1 MERKGRGRN
10 RRRGSEE
17 WEGVGV
23 KEGVEGRGGC
33 SSQLQLLQ
41 LRHFQRMRLLENLRD
56 SNVARR

>member
-23 KEGVEGRGGC
+23 KEEVEGRGGC
-33 SSQLQLLQ
+33 SSQLQLLAPPFSANAPVGEFT
-41 LRHFQRMRLLENLRD
+41 R
-56 SNVARR
+56 S